1 MKTWNDY
8 KDYVKDINQDASD
21 DIEEAE
27 QLAYII
33 SAIIDRRKK
42 LGLSQRDLTK
52 MCNVPQSSIG
62 RIEPCKT
69 TPNISTLINIFKH
82 LGLSFTIRNKLV
94 IIESQRDLAFIT
106 IWVMSYQ

>member
-8 KDYVKDINQDASD
+8 KKNIKSIDQDASN

-33 SAIIDRRKK
+33 STIIDRRKK
-42 LGLSQRDLTK
+42 LGLSQRDLAK

-62 RIEPCKT
+62 RIESCKT

-82 LGLSFTIRNKLV
+82 LGLSFTITEMN
-94 IIESQRDLAFIT
+94 
-106 IWVMSYQ
+106 

>member
-8 KDYVKDINQDASD
+8 KEYVKNVDPEAFEDIK
-21 DIEEAE
+21 EVE

-33 SAIIDRRKK
+33 STIIDRRKE
-42 LGLSQRDLTK
+42 LGLSQRDLAK

-62 RIEPCKT
+62 RIESCKT

-82 LGLSFTIRNKLV
+82 LGLSFTITKIN
-94 IIESQRDLAFIT
+94 
-106 IWVMSYQ
+106 